1 MGYYC
6 KRKFYTKVHNL
17 ENGMWS
23 FGIGLSHLK
32 DETYFLYLNF
42 YRWNIKIGYMYE
54 WEVRR

>member
-6 KRKFYTKVHNL
+6 RRKLYTKVHNL
-17 ENGMWS
+17 ADGMWS

-32 DETYFLYLNF
+32 GDIYFLYLDF
-42 YRWNIKIGYMYE
+42 YRWSIRIGYMYE